1 MFNTNFLKNSFDA
14 TKIMYNLDKRAYIKN
29 FAVGIVQTIMI
40 VANTILMQFFIDALG
55 NTVGNNKTIGIIA
68 LLIGLA
74 VVTVL
79 SEIING
85 YQNYLYGY
93 YIDNG
98 VKILTDLLHEKISEF
113 ERIKLDDSNELANIE
128 RARKGV
134 GNLVELVLVLGD
146 AITFY
151 GLYFILLGIYFFS
164 IDKKMIIILPM
175 IFVPVML
182 SHLSKIKIFSDMDE
196 KISMYKIQMKHFISC
211 FTKNNYLREM
221 KYLNAEAFFKN
232 KFYESLK
239 SFQHEIFSTNKK
251 AAKKDFIGKMLT
263 FIGTVA
269 IILLLTAELINGN
282 ITVGVF
288 GAVFAALKQMFSLMD
303 ELISVHFGD
312 AMENIG
318 TVEATI
324 NLINEKNDTN
334 VYNDYTDF
342 TKIKFNNVSFT
353 YPHQKKSAL
362 DNISFEIH
370 KGEKIAL
377 VGPNGSGKSTLS
389 KLIIGLYKPSRG
401 LITVDKSK
409 LRLYKDKRTAIFQE
423 YVKYKMSVEDNIKIS
438 DFDKKESVKSK
449 IDLYAKDLK
458 IDLHTRLGK
467 EFGNEDLSGGQ
478 WQSLAIARGF
488 YKDAGLIILDEPT
501 AAIDPIKE
509 DSYYS
514 LFQQEL
520 KDKTAILVTHHLASV
535 KIADRIIYL
544 KDGRIKEEGSF
555 DKLMLMKGEF
565 YKLYSTQANKYKK

>member
-1 MFNTNFLKNSFDA
+1 MHNATFLKTSFAA
-14 TKIMYNLDKRAYIKN
+14 TKLMYNLDKKTYIKN
-29 FAVGIVQTIMI
+29 FAVGIVQTMTI
-40 VANTILMQFFIDALG
+40 VGNTVLMQFFIDALG
-55 NTVGNNKTIGIIA
+55 NSAEKDKTIEIIVLLIA
-68 LLIGLA
+68 LGAL
-74 VVTVL
+74 TVL
-79 SEIING
+79 SETING

-98 VKILTDLLHEKISEF
+98 VKILTDTLHNKIRGL

-128 RARKGV
+128 RARKGA
-134 GNLVELVLVLGD
+134 GNLVELVLILGD

-164 IDKKMIIILPM
+164 IDKKIIIILPM
-175 IFVPVML
+175 VFIPVMI
-182 SHLSKIKIFSDMDE
+182 SHLSKIKLFSDMDE
-196 KISMYKIQMKHFISC
+196 KTSMYKIQMNHFISC
-211 FTKNNYLREM
+211 FTQNNYLREM
-221 KYLNAEAFFKN
+221 KYLNGEAFFKN

-239 SFQHEIFSTNKK
+239 AFQHEVSSANKQG
-251 AAKKDFIGKMLT
+251 AKRDFIGKMIT
-263 FIGTVA
+263 FIGAVA
-269 IILLLTAELINGN
+269 IIVLLTEEMIHGN

-288 GAVFAALKQMFSLMD
+288 GAVFATLKQMFSLMD

-318 TVEATI
+318 TIEATI
-324 NLINEKNDTN
+324 DLINTKDATN
-334 VYNDYTDF
+334 IYNDYTDF

-353 YPHQKKSAL
+353 YPHQEKSAL
-362 DNISFEIH
+362 DNISFEIY
-370 KGEKIAL
+370 KGEKVAL

-389 KLIIGLYKPSRG
+389 KLIIGLYKPSNG
-401 LITVDKSK
+401 YVTVDKSK
-409 LRLYKDKRTAIFQE
+409 LNAYKDKRAAIFQE

-438 DFDKKESVKSK
+438 DFDKNESVQSK
-449 IDLYAKDLK
+449 IDLYVKDLK
-458 IDLHTRLGK
+458 IDLNTMLGK

-501 AAIDPIKE
+501 TAIDPIKE

-514 LFQQEL
+514 LFEQEL

-535 KIADRIIYL
+535 KIVDRIIYL
-544 KDGRIKEEGSF
+544 KDGRIREEGSF
-555 DKLMLMKGEF
+555 DKLMVMKGEF